1 MKLFSDREACGTAA
15 GPVGTVIEY
24 AAGNTAG
31 KPGMSK
37 GSDITVN
44 PDNDNFGE
52 HAVTRKSE
60 VANTAVSYT
69 TGKSEVAAKNLTKET
84 DMEALI
90 KRAQEMKRKGDPEWK
105 SVYASWKA
113 LREQQ
118 EQEIRKQ
125 RTSRDRQLDA
135 AIDVLRE
142 SAKGSYKFW
151 ESRKWRL
158 DRAMEIL
165 QQKGLEFRGGEV
177 VPSSGK
183 PGPNVPVHREP
194 RWNEGQHHRAGEE
207 QRKELRQFGREH
219 TKVEVGT

>member
-15 GPVGTVIEY
+15 GPVGTVSEY

-84 DMEALI
+84 GMEALI
-90 KRAQEMKRKGDPEWK
+90 KGAQEMQRKRRPRMEI
-105 SVYASWKA
+105 SVCKLEGTPRTAGTGNKKA
-113 LREQQ
+113 E
-118 EQEIRKQ
+118 EKQ
-125 RTSRDRQLDA
+125 RSPT
-135 AIDVLRE
+135 
-142 SAKGSYKFW
+142 
-151 ESRKWRL
+151 
-158 DRAMEIL
+158 
-165 QQKGLEFRGGEV
+165 
-177 VPSSGK
+177 
-183 PGPNVPVHREP
+183 
-194 RWNEGQHHRAGEE
+194 
-207 QRKELRQFGREH
+207 
-219 TKVEVGT
+219 